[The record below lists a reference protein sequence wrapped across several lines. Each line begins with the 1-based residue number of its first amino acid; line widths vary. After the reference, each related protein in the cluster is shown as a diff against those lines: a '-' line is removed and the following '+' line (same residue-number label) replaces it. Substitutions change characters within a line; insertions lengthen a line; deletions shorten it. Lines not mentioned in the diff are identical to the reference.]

1 MGPEDLRRLRQS
13 QSKDRGTNN
22 SMNEKQMRTYGITF
36 ALLAAMAGGPAAR
49 PLLSQE
55 AGTQQKEAPQTAS
68 GDQSGAMAKDSG
80 SPAESMGGKDYRV
93 GPGDMI
99 EVSVWKEPAASTT
112 VVVRPDG
119 KLSLPLVNDLAVS
132 GMTPMEIQALVEKKL
147 EPFISVPSVTVI
159 VRQILSKKIYVIGQ
173 VGSPGA
179 YLMTQPVTI
188 LQILTQAGGLR
199 QFAKSKSIYVL
210 RTENGKQ
217 QKLPFNYEEVL
228 EGKRI
233 EQDIPLQAGDT
244 VVVP

>member
-1 MGPEDLRRLRQS
+1 
-13 QSKDRGTNN
+13 
-22 SMNEKQMRTYGITF
+22 MRTYGITF
-36 ALLAAMAGGPAAR
+36 ALLVAMAGGPAAR

-55 AGTQQKEAPQTAS
+55 TGAQQQEAPQTAS
-68 GDQSGAMAKDSG
+68 DVQVEKGAKDGG
-80 SPAESMGGKDYRV
+80 SADEVLGGKDYRV
-93 GPGDMI
+93 GPGDLI
-99 EVSVWKEPAASTT
+99 EVSVWREPAASTT
-112 VVVRPDG
+112 VVIRPDG

-147 EPFISVPSVTVI
+147 EPFISVPSVTII
-159 VRQILSKKIYVIGQ
+159 VRQILSKKVYVIGQ

-179 YLMTQPVTI
+179 YLLTQPMTI

-244 VVVP
+244 IVVP